1 MVRYR
6 VSAAPSPHPSPR
18 RGEGDDVSLTPGLRE
33 RPSRFP
39 PLAPTGRGCPK
50 GG

>member
-1 MVRYR
+1 MTLRPAHGIKVVLADRR
-6 VSAAPSPHPSPR
+6 VSDVR
-18 RGEGDDVSLTPGLRE
+18 EGAGI
-33 RPSRFP
+33 